1 MVTEERLYPKWSLDA
16 NAKSVSVCNIR
27 TGIMAAK
34 KAINNLHDEL
44 AKSGFEQVSLFIF
57 FICAY

>member
-1 MVTEERLYPKWSLDA
+1 
-16 NAKSVSVCNIR
+16 
-27 TGIMAAK
+27 MAAK